1 MGVEPTAP
9 GIPESASMPA
19 RPWSTACA
27 TSSSQS
33 SPAATVSTTPPH
45 WARASTSQVSVSAST
60 PVVATW
66 TTRPSNP
73 SSDTTRL
80 EPPASSSTGVP
91 AASASATAATSSASV
106 VARTHSRPGPPR
118 RRVVWSRRSGTD
130 GGLAHHGLG
139 HAEHLL
145 ALARHLERERD
156 HAVGHRLH
164 GAADDHVGATL
175 GGYDDGAGE
184 LRPEVDDL
192 GAAGPLG
199 DRAAD
204 EREGVHAVGDHA
216 GEADAARDVLVL
228 VDRVVVAA
236 GVGIGDEV
244 GASDREGQRL
254 EDVTGVHAA
263 PPDEWTRV
271 ALPVQTTAPVASVI
285 SLVVAMMSA
294 PPIWR
299 SPVTVSVALSSSP
312 IARGRTYAKRC
323 SPWTMRC

>member
-19 RPWSTACA
+19 HPWSTACA

-60 PVVATW
+60 PVVATS

-73 SSDTTRL
+73 ASATTRL

-156 HAVGHRLH
+156 QSVGDRLH
-164 GAADDHVGATL
+164 GAAL

-184 LRPEVDDL
+184 LRPEVDHL

-244 GASDREGQRL
+244 GAGDREGHRL
-254 EDVTGVHAA
+254 EDVTGPHAA

-299 SPVTVSVALSSSP
+299 RPVTVSVALSSSP
-312 IARGRTYAKRC
+312 TARGR
-323 SPWTMRC
+323 

>member
-1 MGVEPTAP
+1 MGVAPTAP
-9 GIPESASMPA
+9 GIPDRASMPA
-19 RPWSTACA
+19 HPFATARA
-27 TSSSQS
+27 TSPSQS
-33 SPAATVSTTPPH
+33 WPAATVSTTPPH
-45 WARASTSQVSVSAST
+45 WARASTSQVSVSAAT
-60 PVVATW
+60 PLVATC
-66 TTRPSNP
+66 TTRPSKP
-73 SSDTTRL
+73 SSATTRL

-91 AASASATAATSSASV
+91 AASASVTAATSSASV

-156 HAVGHRLH
+156 QAVGHRLH
-164 GAADDHVGATL
+164 GAADDDLGATL

-204 EREGVHAVGDHA
+204 QRQGVHAVGDHA
-216 GEADAARDVLVL
+216 GQADAARDVLVL

-236 GVGIGDEV
+236 RGGVGHEV
-244 GASDREGQRL
+244 GAGDGEGLLGQRVAGSDRA
-254 EDVTGVHAA
+254 HAA
-263 PPDEWTRV
+263 PPWTRV
-271 ALPVQTTAPVASVI
+271 ALPVQTTAPEASVI
-285 SLVVAMMSA
+285 SEAVA
-294 PPIWR
+294 
-299 SPVTVSVALSSSP
+299 
-312 IARGRTYAKRC
+312 
-323 SPWTMRC
+323 

>member
-19 RPWSTACA
+19 HPWSTACA

-45 WARASTSQVSVSAST
+45 WARASTSQVPVSAST
-60 PVVATW
+60 
-66 TTRPSNP
+66 
-73 SSDTTRL
+73 RL
-80 EPPASSSTGVP
+80 ERPASSSTGVP
-91 AASASATAATSSASV
+91 TASASATAATSSASV

-236 GVGIGDEV
+236 GVGVGDEV
-244 GASDREGQRL
+244 GAGDREGPGLQ
-254 EDVTGVHAA
+254 DVTGVHAA
-263 PPDEWTRV
+263 PPEEWTRV
-271 ALPVQTTAPVASVI
+271 ALPVQTTAPAASVI

-299 SPVTVSVALSSSP
+299 RPVTVSVALSSSP
-312 IARGRTYAKRC
+312 TARGRT
-323 SPWTMRC
+323 